1 MPPTLPRATT
11 LATTASLPRT
21 AREIRL
27 AEVPSGGLPGPEH
40 LTIAEVP
47 LPVPGHGE
55 VLVRNRWFQ
64 VFPSLRTLIAG
75 GVPGTPF
82 PALHPGDTLFGP
94 AVGEVVA
101 APADGDLRPGDLIA
115 HFQGWREFAA
125 VPATA
130 PLGDS
135 LPDPAAHLASGGATA
150 YAALAR
156 IARLR
161 AGETVLVTGGAGGVG
176 SLAGQIARQLG
187 AGHVIGT
194 TGSPAKAGRMTAEL
208 GYDAVVLRDGG
219 PIGGRLA
226 EAAPDGVDVV
236 VDTVGGEQLQAAVAA
251 ARPGARLVV
260 VGTLATQ
267 LSPASG
273 GTTAP
278 VELDAFQLI
287 ARNITI
293 RGLVGVDGEVHAE
306 WTERFG
312 AWLRSGA
319 VTFPHTRIAGIERAP
334 LALRELFEG
343 RHVGT
348 VVIEM

>member
-1 MPPTLPRATT
+1 MPQTPPRA
-11 LATTASLPRT
+11 

-27 AEVPSGGLPGPEH
+27 AEVPSGLPGPTH
-40 LTIAEVP
+40 LTVAEVP
-47 LPVPGHGE
+47 LPVPGAGE

-82 PALHPGDTLFGP
+82 PPLRPGDTLFGP
-94 AVGEVVA
+94 AVGEVVTA
-101 APADGDLRPGDLIA
+101 SFGKGTDDSGLRPGDLVA
-115 HFQGWREFAA
+115 HFRGWREYA
-125 VPATA
+125 VVPVSA
-130 PLGDS
+130 PLGDA
-135 LPDPAAHLASGGATA
+135 LPDPAAHLASGATA
-150 YAALAR
+150 YAALTR

-176 SLAGQIARQLG
+176 SLAGQIARLLG
-187 AGHVIGT
+187 AGRVIGT
-194 TGSPAKAGRMTAEL
+194 TGSPAKAERMMAEL
-208 GYDAVVLRDGG
+208 GYDAVVLRDGS

-236 VDTVGGEQLQAAVAA
+236 VDTVGGEQLQAAAAA

-267 LSPASG
+267 LSAASG

-287 ARNITI
+287 AKNITL
-293 RGLVGVDGEVHAE
+293 RGLTGVDDEIHAE

-319 VTFPHTRIAGIERAP
+319 IAFPHTRIAGIENAP
-334 LALRELFEG
+334 RALRELFEG

-348 VVIEM
+348 VVIEV

>member
-1 MPPTLPRATT
+1 MPLTLPRA
-11 LATTASLPRT
+11 

-27 AEVPSGGLPGPEH
+27 AEVPSGLPGPEH
-40 LTIAEVP
+40 LTVAEVP
-47 LPVPGHGE
+47 LPVPEAGE

-82 PALHPGDTLFGP
+82 PPLRPGDTLFGP

-101 APADGDLRPGDLIA
+101 VPFAEGTEDGGLRPGDLVA
-115 HFQGWREFAA
+115 HFRGWREYAA
-125 VPATA
+125 VPVAA
-130 PLGDS
+130 PLGDA
-135 LPDPAAHLASGGATA
+135 LPDPAAHLAPGATA
-150 YAALAR
+150 YAALTR
-156 IARLR
+156 VARLR

-176 SLAGQIARQLG
+176 SLAGQIARLLG
-187 AGHVIGT
+187 AARVIGT
-194 TGSPAKAGRMTAEL
+194 TGSPAKAERMIAEL
-208 GYDAVVLRDGG
+208 GYDAVVLRDGSA
-219 PIGGRLA
+219 IDGRLA

-267 LSPASG
+267 LSAASG

-287 ARNITI
+287 ARNITL
-293 RGLVGVDGEVHAE
+293 RGLTGIDDETHVE

-319 VTFPHTRIAGIERAP
+319 VAFPHTRIAGIESAP
-334 LALRELFEG
+334 RALRELFEG
-343 RHVGT
+343 RHMGT
-348 VVIEM
+348 VVIEV

>member
-1 MPPTLPRATT
+1 MPETLPG
-11 LATTASLPRT
+11 T

-27 AEVPSGGLPGPEH
+27 AEVSSGLPGPEH
-40 LTIAEVP
+40 LIVAEVP
-47 LPVPGHGE
+47 LPVPGAGE

-82 PALHPGDTLFGP
+82 PPLRPGDTLFGP
-94 AVGEVVA
+94 AVGEVVT
-101 APADGDLRPGDLIA
+101 APHNDDPRPGDLVA
-115 HFQGWREFAA
+115 HFQGWREYAV
-125 VPATA
+125 VPASA

-135 LPDPAAHLASGGATA
+135 LPDPAAHLAPGATA
-150 YAALAR
+150 YAALTR
-156 IARLR
+156 IAGLR
-161 AGETVLVTGGAGGVG
+161 AGETVLVTGGAGGLG
-176 SLAGQIARQLG
+176 SLAGQIARLLG
-187 AGHVIGT
+187 AARVIGT
-194 TGSPAKAGRMTAEL
+194 TGSSAKAERMIAEL
-208 GYDAVVLRDGG
+208 GYDAVVLRDGS

-226 EAAPDGVDVV
+226 ETAPEGVDVV
-236 VDTVGGEQLQAAVAA
+236 VDTVGGEQLQAAVAV

-267 LSPASG
+267 LSAASG

-287 ARNITI
+287 AKNVTL
-293 RGLVGVDGEVHAE
+293 RGLVGVDDETRAE

-312 AWLRSGA
+312 SWLRSGA
-319 VTFPHTRIAGIERAP
+319 ATFPHTRISGIDNAP
-334 LALRELFEG
+334 RALRELFEG

-348 VVIEM
+348 VVVEL

>member
-135 LPDPAAHLASGGATA
+135 CPTPP
-150 YAALAR
+150 R
-156 IARLR
+156 ISR
-161 AGETVLVTGGAGGVG
+161 
-176 SLAGQIARQLG
+176 
-187 AGHVIGT
+187 
-194 TGSPAKAGRMTAEL
+194 P
-208 GYDAVVLRDGG
+208 
-219 PIGGRLA
+219 
-226 EAAPDGVDVV
+226 
-236 VDTVGGEQLQAAVAA
+236 A
-251 ARPGARLVV
+251 ARPRTRPWPGSPGCARARRCSSPGA
-260 VGTLATQ
+260 
-267 LSPASG
+267 PEASG
-273 GTTAP
+273 RSPGRSPGNWAQGT
-278 VELDAFQLI
+278 
-287 ARNITI
+287 
-293 RGLVGVDGEVHAE
+293 
-306 WTERFG
+306 
-312 AWLRSGA
+312 
-319 VTFPHTRIAGIERAP
+319 
-334 LALRELFEG
+334 
-343 RHVGT
+343 
-348 VVIEM
+348 

>member
-1 MPPTLPRATT
+1 MPRT
-11 LATTASLPRT
+11 LPRT

-27 AEVPSGGLPGPEH
+27 AEIPSGLPGPEH
-40 LTIAEVP
+40 LTVAEVP
-47 LPVPGHGE
+47 LPVPGTGE

-82 PALHPGDTLFGP
+82 PALRPGDTLFGP
-94 AVGEVVA
+94 AVGEVVT
-101 APADGDLRPGDLIA
+101 APEDSGLRPGDLVA
-115 HFQGWREFAA
+115 HFQGWREYA
-125 VPATA
+125 VVPVSA
-130 PLGDS
+130 PLGDA
-135 LPDPAAHLASGGATA
+135 LPDPAAHLASGATA
-150 YAALAR
+150 YAALTR
-156 IARLR
+156 IAGLR

-176 SLAGQIARQLG
+176 SLAGQIARLLG
-187 AGHVIGT
+187 AARVIGT
-194 TGSPAKAGRMTAEL
+194 TGSPAKAERMTAEL
-208 GYDAVVLRDGG
+208 GYDAVVLRDGS

-236 VDTVGGEQLQAAVAA
+236 VDTVGGEQLQAAAAA

-260 VGTLATQ
+260 LGTLATQ
-267 LSPASG
+267 LSAASG

-287 ARNITI
+287 AKNITL
-293 RGLVGVDGEVHAE
+293 RGLTGVGDEIHAE

-319 VTFPHTRIAGIERAP
+319 VVFPHTRIAGIERAP
-334 LALRELFEG
+334 RALRELFEG

-348 VVIEM
+348 VVVEA

>member
-1 MPPTLPRATT
+1 MPPT
-11 LATTASLPRT
+11 LPRT

-27 AEVPSGGLPGPEH
+27 AEVPSGLPGPEH
-40 LTIAEVP
+40 LTVSEVP
-47 LPVPGHGE
+47 LPVPGAGE

-82 PALHPGDTLFGP
+82 PPLRPGDALFGP

-101 APADGDLRPGDLIA
+101 APAGGDLRPGDLVA
-115 HFQGWREFAA
+115 HFQGWREYAA
-125 VPATA
+125 VPAAA
-130 PLGDS
+130 PLGDA
-135 LPDPAAHLASGGATA
+135 LPDPAAHLASGATA
-150 YAALAR
+150 YAALTR
-156 IARLR
+156 VARLR

-176 SLAGQIARQLG
+176 SLAGQIARLLG
-187 AGHVIGT
+187 AARVIGT

-208 GYDAVVLRDGG
+208 GYDAAVLRDGG

-260 VGTLATQ
+260 VGTLAAQ

-287 ARNITI
+287 AKNITL
-293 RGLVGVDGEVHAE
+293 RGLTGVDDEIHTE

-348 VVIEM
+348 VVIET

>member
-1 MPPTLPRATT
+1 MSQPLPRA
-11 LATTASLPRT
+11 

-27 AEVPSGGLPGPEH
+27 AEVPSGLPGPEH
-40 LTIAEVP
+40 LTVAEVP
-47 LPVPGHGE
+47 LPVPGAGE

-82 PALHPGDTLFGP
+82 PPLRPGDTLFGP

-101 APADGDLRPGDLIA
+101 APDGGDLRPGDLVA
-115 HFQGWREFAA
+115 HFRGWREYAA
-125 VPATA
+125 VPASA
-130 PLGDS
+130 PLGDA
-135 LPDPAAHLASGGATA
+135 LPDPAAHLAQGVTA
-150 YAALAR
+150 YAALTR

-161 AGETVLVTGGAGGVG
+161 RGETVLVTGGAGGVG
-176 SLAGQIARQLG
+176 SLAGQIARRLG
-187 AGHVIGT
+187 AARVIGT
-194 TGSPAKAGRMTAEL
+194 TGSPAKAERMTAEL
-208 GYDAVVLRDGG
+208 GYDAVVLRDGT

-226 EAAPDGVDVV
+226 EAAPGGVDVV

-260 VGTLATQ
+260 VGTLSTQ
-267 LSPASG
+267 LSAAAD

-287 ARNITI
+287 ARNITL
-293 RGLVGVDGEVHAE
+293 RGLTGVDDETRAE

-319 VTFPHTRIAGIERAP
+319 VTFPHTRITGIESAP
-334 LALRELFEG
+334 RALRELFEG

-348 VVIEM
+348 VVIEV

>member
-1 MPPTLPRATT
+1 MPRTLPRA
-11 LATTASLPRT
+11 

-27 AEVPSGGLPGPEH
+27 AEIPSGLPGPEH
-40 LTIAEVP
+40 LAVAEVP
-47 LPVPGHGE
+47 LPVPGAGE

-82 PALHPGDTLFGP
+82 PPLRPGDTLFGP
-94 AVGEVVA
+94 AVGEVVT
-101 APADGDLRPGDLIA
+101 APDGGGLRPGDLVA
-115 HFQGWREFAA
+115 HFQGWREYAA
-125 VPATA
+125 VPASA
-130 PLGDS
+130 PLGDA
-135 LPDPAAHLASGGATA
+135 LPDPAAHLAPGATA
-150 YAALAR
+150 YAALTR
-156 IARLR
+156 VARLR

-176 SLAGQIARQLG
+176 SLAGQIARLLG
-187 AGHVIGT
+187 AARVIGT
-194 TGSPAKAGRMTAEL
+194 TGSPAKAERMTAEL
-208 GYDAVVLRDGG
+208 GYDAVVLRGG
-219 PIGGRLA
+219 SPIGGRLA

-267 LSPASG
+267 LSAASG

-287 ARNITI
+287 ARNITL
-293 RGLVGVDGEVHAE
+293 RGLTGVDGETHAE

-319 VTFPHTRIAGIERAP
+319 ATFPHTRIAGIERAP
-334 LALRELFEG
+334 RALRELFEG

-348 VVIEM
+348 VVTEL

>member
-1 MPPTLPRATT
+1 MPPPLSSTLPRV
-11 LATTASLPRT
+11 

-27 AEVPSGGLPGPEH
+27 AEVPSGLPGPGH
-40 LTIAEVP
+40 LTVAEAP
-47 LPVPGHGE
+47 LPVPGTGE

-82 PALHPGDTLFGP
+82 PALRPGDALFGP

-115 HFQGWREFAA
+115 HFQGWREYAA
-125 VPATA
+125 VPAAA
-130 PLGDS
+130 PLGDA
-135 LPDPAAHLASGGATA
+135 LPDPAAHLTSGATA
-150 YAALAR
+150 YAALTR

-176 SLAGQIARQLG
+176 SLAGQIARLLG
-187 AGHVIGT
+187 AGRVIGT

-208 GYDAVVLRDGG
+208 GYDAVVLRDGA
-219 PIGGRLA
+219 PIAGRLA
-226 EAAPDGVDVV
+226 QAAPDGVDVV

-251 ARPGARLVV
+251 SRPGGRLVV

-287 ARNITI
+287 AKNITI
-293 RGLVGVDGEVHAE
+293 RGLTGVDGEIHAE

>member
-1 MPPTLPRATT
+1 MPETPLPETP
-11 LATTASLPRT
+11 PRVS
-21 AREIRL
+21 REIRL
-27 AEVPSGGLPGPEH
+27 AEVPSGLPGPEH
-40 LTIAEVP
+40 LTVAEVP
-47 LPVPGHGE
+47 LPVPGAGE

-82 PALHPGDTLFGP
+82 PPLRPGDALFGP
-94 AVGEVVA
+94 AVGEVVT
-101 APADGDLRPGDLIA
+101 APTGGRLRPGDLVT
-115 HFQGWREFAA
+115 HFRGWREYAA
-125 VPATA
+125 VPASA

-135 LPDPAAHLASGGATA
+135 LPDPAAHLAPGATA
-150 YAALAR
+150 YAALTR

-161 AGETVLVTGGAGGVG
+161 AGETVFVTGGAGGVG

-187 AGHVIGT
+187 AARVIGS

-219 PIGGRLA
+219 PIGAQLA
-226 EAAPDGVDVV
+226 EAAPGGVDVV
-236 VDTVGGEQLQAAVAA
+236 VDNVGGEQLRAAVAA

-267 LSPASG
+267 LSAAAD

-287 ARNITI
+287 ARNITV
-293 RGLVGVDGEVHAE
+293 RGFTGVDAETGAE

-319 VTFPHTRIAGIERAP
+319 VTFPHARIAGIERAP
-334 LALRELFEG
+334 LALRELFDG

-348 VVIEM
+348 VVVET